1 MLDTKLFADKLRYH
15 RKRLGLTQEVVAER
29 IGVSGQAVSKWGLLS
44 GLPDLW
50 NPQSPDRAL

>member
-44 GLPDLW
+44 VCLISGISKP
-50 NPQSPDRAL
+50 